1 MPIANSIQHWK
12 IKKANSTSSKTKCLA
27 GGKNVL
33 KIRFFNL
40 TVSGFQYFKGRP
52 FTHCKSIPSVCLD
65 SIYGQI
71 DIVRLFSLIFLLQSI
86 LLNKSLQ
93 SVKIPLE
100 KNADF
105 FFKKSALR
113 NGSNWPS
120 FRWKIKVLSGIRLK
134 TFPFPLQPLKSS
146 TPLMEPA
153 SKD

>member
-1 MPIANSIQHWK
+1 MPIANSIHWK
-12 IKKANSTSSKTKCLA
+12 IKEANSTSSKSKCLA

-40 TVSGFQYFKGRP
+40 TVSGFQYFTGKS

-71 DIVRLFSLIFLLQSI
+71 DIVRLLSPIFLLQSI

-93 SVKIPLE
+93 YVKIHLE
-100 KNADF
+100 ENADF
-105 FFKKSALR
+105 LQEIRLK
-113 NGSNWPS
+113 NGGNLPS
-120 FRWKIKVLSGIRLK
+120 FRWKIKVLPGIRLK
-134 TFPFPLQPLKSS
+134 TFPSPLQPLKSS